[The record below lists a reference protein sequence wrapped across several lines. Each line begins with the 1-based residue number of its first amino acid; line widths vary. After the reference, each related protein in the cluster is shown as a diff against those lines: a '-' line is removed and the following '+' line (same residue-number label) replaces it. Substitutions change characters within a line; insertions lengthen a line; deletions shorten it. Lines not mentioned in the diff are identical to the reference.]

1 MRESRVKNPFLRSAG
16 RNSGLNTEMAR
27 ARPMRTAPACPPT
40 PPPLAVM
47 TTSTW
52 SCRFVNFSG
61 SVASCFHATFGKYS
75 SAVLPFTLN
84 LPEPARRKT
93 RATDSLR
100 RPVPRIQVC
109 LPMRGELVELNVPP
123 KLQNKNSCEIRRKRF
138 RRHLVPV
145 SLETQMENS
154 WRLEYCRL
162 LRPPEQQS
170 PNPYSFNG

>member
-16 RNSGLNTEMAR
+16 RNSALNTEMAR
-27 ARPMRTAPACPPT
+27 AKPMRTAPACPPT

-52 SCRFVNFSG
+52 SCRLLNYSG
-61 SVASCFHATFGKYS
+61 SVALCFHATFGKYS
-75 SAVLPFTLN
+75 SAVLPFILN

-109 LPMRGELVELNVPP
+109 LPMRGEPVELNVPP
-123 KLQNKNSCEIRRKRF
+123 KLQNKNSYAKFDESDF
-138 RRHLVPV
+138 NRHLVRV
-145 SLETQMENS
+145 SRKTRWKTLETGILQVV
-154 WRLEYCRL
+154 
-162 LRPPEQQS
+162 
-170 PNPYSFNG
+170 